1 VIVGGGFGGLYAA
14 RALEHV
20 DVQVTVLDRRN
31 HHVFQPL
38 LYQVASAALSP
49 GDIASP
55 IRWILRKQKNVQV
68 LLADV
73 RSIDAPRDVVVTDR
87 GEMSYDFL
95 IVASGAACSKQPQQA
110 APAQPA
116 ASDAAQAQPAEAAP
130 AAAAP
135 ATTEESAPTA
145 PTETVTETDDAP
157 AATTDQA
164 ASGVQ
169 PTLRLA
175 AATNVPASE
184 HFKEGTN
191 YRRVVPAQPTNVAPG
206 KVEVVEFFWYGCG
219 HCFALDPAMETWRA
233 KSKPQY
239 VEFTRVPAMWNDAL
253 RMHAR
258 LYYTAEALGN
268 FRGRLGAGRGD
279 TVSEFVR
286 VEARHAT
293 PTELLEH
300 VALPRR
306 DTAGQRHLQHRRA
319 DRFTERADD
328 PALREP
334 CSSAA
339 SQWSAVRPRRAP
351 G

>member
-1 VIVGGGFGGLYAA
+1 MTRLFAA
-14 RALEHV
+14 AFLAL
-20 DVQVTVLDRRN
+20 
-31 HHVFQPL
+31 
-38 LYQVASAALSP
+38 
-49 GDIASP
+49 G
-55 IRWILRKQKNVQV
+55 
-68 LLADV
+68 
-73 RSIDAPRDVVVTDR
+73 
-87 GEMSYDFL
+87 

-191 YRRVVPAQPTNVAPG
+191 YRKVVPAQPTNVAPG

-258 LYYTAEALGN
+258 LYYTAEALGKLDELHSAI
-268 FRGRLGAGRGD
+268 FREIHVNNNQLSTLPQITAFFKQHGVGPDDFQKAFA
-279 TVSEFVR
+279 SFA
-286 VEARHAT
+286 VESK
-293 PTELLEH
+293 
-300 VALPRR
+300 
-306 DTAGQRHLQHRRA
+306 LQRA
-319 DRFTERADD
+319 DFLNRRFGIDSVPQVAVNGKYLTDQGKAGG
-328 PALREP
+328 EP
-334 CSSAA
+334 ELFQLVQELAA
-339 SQWSAVRPRRAP
+339 HEH
-351 G
+351 GG